1 MLDFFINDAM
11 AQTSPAQGGSGSF
24 IFMMIIF
31 LVIFYF
37 VLIRPQTKQAKEH
50 KSMIESLSKG
60 DEVVTTGGMLG
71 RINKIGDNFI
81 AIEIASNV
89 EIKVQKNSIS
99 AVMPK
104 GTIKGL

>member
-1 MLDFFINDAM
+1 M
-11 AQTSPAQGGSGSF
+11 AQTSASQGGSGSF

-50 KSMIESLSKG
+50 KTMIESLSKG

-81 AIEIASNV
+81 AIEIARDV
-89 EIKVQKNSIS
+89 EIKIQKNSIS